1 MRADGNFLEDLWQV
15 ILDTFVATILEWV
28 FCRLFGLQCS

>member
-15 ILDTFVATILEWV
+15 ILDAIVATILEWI
-28 FCRLFGLQCS
+28 FCRLFGLRCD

>member
-15 ILDTFVATILEWV
+15 ILDTIVAVILEWI
-28 FCRLFGLQCS
+28 FCRLFGLQCN